1 MGEIFGDH
9 NDRPTLWDPD
19 ERPLPRRAHRTW
31 RDGASAR
38 ARSTG
43 RYGPL
48 AAARPPRWDGRSPLK
63 VEEPLRGCS
72 RASPAAGGTRAPA
85 ATRARSSAVARARRA
100 APAPAHPRSEAW
112 RTRAS
117 PWCAHAPIMLRLRR
131 SRGREERRVDGQ
143 PAGEKNRRL
152 VDTFL
157 EGRTRQPPGGGGGGG
172 RADANGRRGGEL
184 LRTRPERVPVCRAAP
199 SGSVN
204 RHRACRPPRPPHL
217 PPAFSRSIMEHPEP
231 LHGDRMMTTRCV
243 VSLWRHP
250 SSGEG

>member
-1 MGEIFGDH
+1 MGAAEHLPPLEGH
-9 NDRPTLWDPD
+9 APPPPPVQDPQLSP
-19 ERPLPRRAHRTW
+19 ERGGPRLPPLTP
-31 RDGASAR
+31 
-38 ARSTG
+38 
-43 RYGPL
+43 
-48 AAARPPRWDGRSPLK
+48 
-63 VEEPLRGCS
+63 
-72 RASPAAGGTRAPA
+72 
-85 ATRARSSAVARARRA
+85 ARRLG
-100 APAPAHPRSEAW
+100 APAHRPGA
-112 RTRAS
+112 RTPPS
-117 PWCAHAPIMLRLRR
+117 CC
-131 SRGREERRVDGQ
+131 GYVG
-143 PAGEKNRRL
+143 AGEGRRGGWTGSQL
-152 VDTFL
+152 GRKTGGSWIRFSK
-157 EGRTRQPPGGGGGGG
+157 EGQGSHRGGGGGGG